1 MRSPSLFL
9 RPVTVSHKSP

>member
-9 RPVTVSHKSP
+9 RPCDSQP